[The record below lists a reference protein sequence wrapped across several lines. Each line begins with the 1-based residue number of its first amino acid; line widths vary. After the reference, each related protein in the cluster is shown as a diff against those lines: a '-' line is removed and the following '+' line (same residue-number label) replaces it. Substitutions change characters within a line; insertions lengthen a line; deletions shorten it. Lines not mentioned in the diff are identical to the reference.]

1 MEGEED
7 DVTQFGDKVAIVTG
21 ASRGIGKALALAL
34 ASRGTA
40 VVVAAKTMESGGRLP
55 GSVPDTVR
63 EIEACGGRALGLRCD
78 VRNDAD
84 LKDVVDRTLER
95 FGRVDIL
102 VNNAGAMWI
111 QPVEGTP
118 QKRFDL
124 VTSINFRAP
133 FLLAQYCIPD
143 MRRRRWGHII
153 NMSPPLDLAVF
164 EHVGGKV
171 AYMASKLNA
180 TLLTLGLARE
190 LEGDGIACNS
200 IWPRTLIRTLATQNL
215 GIGTP
220 EDWRTEDIVVD
231 ATMAVLE
238 QDPASLS
245 GNALVDDEI
254 LKRFKGIEDL
264 SRYRAVPDREPTP
277 MTWERWDRIAEQARE
292 NYFAAMMAADASSAS
307 KLPKDA

>member
-1 MEGEED
+1 MG
-7 DVTQFGDKVAIVTG
+7 DVTVFEDRVAIITG

-55 GSVPDTVR
+55 GSVPDTVA
-63 EIEACGGRALGLRCD
+63 EIEAGGGRALGLRCD
-78 VRNDAD
+78 VRHAED
-84 LKDVVDRTLER
+84 LEGVVDRTLER

-124 VTSINFRAP
+124 VTSINSRAP
-133 FLLAQYCIPD
+133 FLLAHHCIPD
-143 MRRRRWGHII
+143 MRRRGWGHII

-180 TLLTLGLARE
+180 TLLTYGLAQE
-190 LEGDGIACNS
+190 LEGSGIACNS

-215 GIGTP
+215 GIGSP

-238 QDPASLS
+238 QDPSTLT
-245 GNALVDDEI
+245 GNALIDDEV
-254 LKRFKGIEDL
+254 LARFKGIEDL

-277 MTWERWDRIAEQARE
+277 MTWERWDQVAEQARE
-292 NYFAAMMAADASSAS
+292 KYFAAMLAADPASAA
-307 KLPKDA
+307 KLLKDA

>member
-1 MEGEED
+1 MTE
-7 DVTQFGDKVAIVTG
+7 FGDRVAIVTG
-21 ASRGIGKALALAL
+21 GSRGIGKALSLAL

-63 EIEACGGRALGLRCD
+63 EIEARGGRALGLRCD
-78 VRNDAD
+78 VRSEAD
-84 LKDVVDRTLER
+84 LKNVVDRTLER

-102 VNNAGAMWI
+102 INNAGAMWI

-124 VTSINFRAP
+124 VTSINWRAP
-133 FLLAQYCIPD
+133 FLLAHYCIPE
-143 MRRRRWGHII
+143 MRRRKWGHIV
-153 NMSPPLDLAVF
+153 NMSPPLELAVL

-180 TLLTLGLARE
+180 TLLTFGLARE
-190 LEGDGIACNS
+190 LAGDGIACNS
-200 IWPRTLIRTLATQNL
+200 IWPRTLIGTLAAQNL
-215 GIGTP
+215 GLGDP

-245 GNALVDDEI
+245 GNALFDDDI
-254 LKRFKGIEDL
+254 LARFKGIEDL

-277 MTWERWDRIAEQARE
+277 MTWERWDRVTEQARE
-292 NYFAAMMAADASSAS
+292 KYFAAMMAADPSSAS
-307 KLPKDA
+307 NLPKDA

>member
-1 MEGEED
+1 
-7 DVTQFGDKVAIVTG
+7 VTEFGDRVAIVTG
-21 ASRGIGKALALAL
+21 GSRGIGKALSLAL

-63 EIEACGGRALGLRCD
+63 EIEARGGRALGLRCD
-78 VRNDAD
+78 VRSEAD
-84 LKDVVDRTLER
+84 LKNVVDRTLER

-102 VNNAGAMWI
+102 INNAGAMWI

-124 VTSINFRAP
+124 VTSINWRAP
-133 FLLAQYCIPD
+133 FLLAHHCIPE
-143 MRRRRWGHII
+143 MRRRKWGHIV
-153 NMSPPLDLAVF
+153 NMSPPLELAVL

-180 TLLTLGLARE
+180 TLLTFGLARE
-190 LEGDGIACNS
+190 LAGDGIACNS
-200 IWPRTLIRTLATQNL
+200 IWPRTLIGTLAAQNL
-215 GIGTP
+215 GLGDP

-245 GNALVDDEI
+245 GNALFDDDI
-254 LKRFKGIEDL
+254 LARFKGIEDL

-277 MTWERWDRIAEQARE
+277 MTWERWDRVTEQARE
-292 NYFAAMMAADASSAS
+292 KYFAAMMAADPSSAS
-307 KLPKDA
+307 NLPKDA

>member
-1 MEGEED
+1 M
-7 DVTQFGDKVAIVTG
+7 TQFEDKVALITG
-21 ASRGIGKALALAL
+21 GSRGIGKALALAL

-40 VVVAAKTMESGGRLP
+40 VVVAAKTMESDGRLP

-63 EIEACGGRALGLRCD
+63 EIEARGGRALGLRCD

-84 LKDVVDRTLER
+84 LRQVVDGTLER

-102 VNNAGAMWI
+102 INNASAMWI

-124 VTSINFRAP
+124 MTSINFRAP
-133 FLLAQYCIPD
+133 FLLAHYCIPD
-143 MRRRRWGHII
+143 MRRRKWGHII
-153 NMSPPLDLAVF
+153 NMSPPLDPAVG

-180 TLLTLGLARE
+180 TLLTFGLARE

-215 GIGTP
+215 GIGSP

-231 ATMAVLE
+231 AAMAVLE
-238 QDPASLS
+238 QDPATLS
-245 GNALVDDEI
+245 GNALIDDEI
-254 LKRFKGIEDL
+254 LKRFKGIENL
-264 SRYRAVPDREPTP
+264 SRYRVVPDREPTP
-277 MTWERWDRIAEQARE
+277 MSWERWDWIAEQARQK
-292 NYFAAMMAADASSAS
+292 YFAAMMAADSSAS
-307 KLPKDA
+307 KKLPKGT

>member
-1 MEGEED
+1 
-7 DVTQFGDKVAIVTG
+7 VTQFGDKVAIVTG
-21 ASRGIGKALALAL
+21 GSRGIGKALALAL
-34 ASRGTA
+34 ASRETA
-40 VVVAAKTMESGGRLP
+40 VVVAAKTMESDGRLP

-63 EIEACGGRALGLRCD
+63 EIEARGGRALGLRCD

-84 LKDVVDRTLER
+84 LKHVVDRTLER

-124 VTSINFRAP
+124 MTSINFRAP
-133 FLLAQYCIPD
+133 FLLAHYCIPE
-143 MRRRRWGHII
+143 MRRRKWGHIV

-164 EHVGGKV
+164 EHAGGKV

-215 GIGTP
+215 GIGSP

-238 QDPASLS
+238 QDPAGLS

-264 SRYRAVPDREPTP
+264 SRYRAVPDREPAP
-277 MTWERWDRIAEQARE
+277 MTWERWDLVAEQARE
-292 NYFAAMMAADASSAS
+292 SYFAAMMAADSSSAS
-307 KLPKDA
+307 NLPKDA